1 MIRWLFVTFLALL
14 LINWLLPFLARF
26 GVGRLPG
33 DFRFKLWGRE
43 CFVPLASTVL
53 LTLVASLLARVL

>member
-26 GVGRLPG
+26 GVGCLPG

-43 CFVPLASTVL
+43 CLVPLASTVL

>member
-1 MIRWLFVTFLALL
+1 MMRWLLVTFLALL
-14 LINWLLPFLARF
+14 LINWLLPFLVRF